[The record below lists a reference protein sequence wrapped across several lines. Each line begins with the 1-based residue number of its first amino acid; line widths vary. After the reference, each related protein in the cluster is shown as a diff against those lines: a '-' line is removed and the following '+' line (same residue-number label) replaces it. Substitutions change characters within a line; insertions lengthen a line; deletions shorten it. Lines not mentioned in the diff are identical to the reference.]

1 MIRYDKENLTEMVT
15 EIELV
20 LEKLQAT
27 YDRAINANSK
37 KAFFITLFEYVDL
50 FDNQSLL
57 EPVWQSIV
65 ELGRSELKP
74 LQELEKKS
82 IQEMQAVYK
91 QIRQYVTDKGLTD
104 ERLISELDDY
114 ESLESGSLTTSQGP
128 IRGRHGYLSY
138 ALMVIAEH
146 ESKLH
151 LDFCKQFGNIDERG
165 RIQKWTFSPSFD
177 TWEDKRKIMDRI
189 QLTRVWYSWDKLVN
203 FYRYYSEYEE
213 MAEKSLK
220 EHKVWE
226 LWGHAMMYR
235 EIAEVLEDKQV
246 KEKPR
251 YFIFEDLQNH
261 LQRVHFHVREV
272 LIKASNKLDQKPE
285 QENNVAYSYESN
297 TGRFTFGSK
306 TIRFQ
311 VDSMR
316 GQILKV
322 ITDDREQ
329 QEEPWNYDELH
340 ELIQGTDDMSRKD
353 KMKIYEGVQG
363 IAERIA
369 KEFSVS
375 DFLEYDMNTVS
386 ISKYYAKS

>member
-20 LEKLQAT
+20 LDKLQAI

-37 KAFFITLFEYVDL
+37 KVFFITLFEYVDL
-50 FDNQSLL
+50 FDNQPLL

-65 ELGRSELKP
+65 ELGRSEVKP
-74 LQELEKKS
+74 LQELENQS
-82 IQEMQAVYK
+82 IQEMQTVYK
-91 QIRQYVTDKGLTD
+91 QVRQYVTDKKLTG
-104 ERLISELDDY
+104 ERLLSELDDY
-114 ESLESGSLTTSQGP
+114 EALESGRLTTSQGP

-138 ALMVIAEH
+138 SLMLLVEH
-146 ESKLH
+146 ESKQH
-151 LDFCKQFGNIDERG
+151 LDFCRQFGIIDERG
-165 RIQKWTFSPSFD
+165 RIQKWTFSPSFN

-220 EHKVWE
+220 EHKMWE

-235 EIAEVLEDKQV
+235 EIAEVIEEKQV
-246 KEKPR
+246 DEQPR
-251 YFIFEDLQNH
+251 YFVYEDLQNH

-272 LIKASNKLDQKPE
+272 LMRTSTKLDKKPE
-285 QENNVAYSYESN
+285 KETQTRYSYDPN
-297 TGRFTFGSK
+297 TGRFSLGSK

-322 ITDDREQ
+322 ITDDSHSR
-329 QEEPWNYDELH
+329 EEPWNYDELH
-340 ELIQGTDDMSRKD
+340 ELIQGTDDMSQKD

-363 IAERIA
+363 ITERIA

-386 ISKYYAKS
+386 ISKHF

>member
-20 LEKLQAT
+20 LEKIQAI

-50 FDNQSLL
+50 FDNQPLL

-65 ELGRSELKP
+65 ELGRSEVKP
-74 LQELEKKS
+74 LQELENQS
-82 IQEMQAVYK
+82 VQEMQAVYK
-91 QIRQYVTDKGLTD
+91 QVRQYVTDKKLTG
-104 ERLISELDDY
+104 ERLLSELDDY
-114 ESLESGSLTTSQGP
+114 EALESGRLTTSQGP

-138 ALMVIAEH
+138 ALILLVEH
-146 ESKLH
+146 ESKQH
-151 LDFCKQFGNIDERG
+151 LDFCKQFGIIDERG
-165 RIQKWTFSPSFD
+165 RIQKWTFSPSFN

-220 EHKVWE
+220 EHKMWE

-235 EIAEVLEDKQV
+235 EIAEVIEEKRV
-246 KEKPR
+246 EEKPR
-251 YFIFEDLQNH
+251 YFIYEDLQNH

-272 LIKASNKLDQKPE
+272 LIKTSNKLDKKPE
-285 QENNVAYSYESN
+285 KEIQTHYSYDPD
-297 TGRFTFGSK
+297 TGRFTLASK

-322 ITDDREQ
+322 ITDDGDSR
-329 QEEPWNYDELH
+329 EEPWNYDELH
-340 ELIQGTDDMSRKD
+340 ELIQGTDDMSQKD

-386 ISKYYAKS
+386 ISKHFGKS

>member
-20 LEKLQAT
+20 LEKLQAI

-37 KAFFITLFEYVDL
+37 KTFFITLFEYVDL
-50 FDNQSLL
+50 FDNQPLL

-65 ELGRSELKP
+65 ELGRSEVKP
-74 LQELEKKS
+74 LQELENQS
-82 IQEMQAVYK
+82 IQEMQVVYK
-91 QIRQYVTDKGLTD
+91 QVRQYVTDKELTG
-104 ERLISELDDY
+104 ELLLSELDDY
-114 ESLESGSLTTSQGP
+114 EALESGRLTTSQGP

-138 ALMVIAEH
+138 ALMLLVEH
-146 ESKLH
+146 ESKQH
-151 LDFCKQFGNIDERG
+151 LDFCKKFGIIDERG
-165 RIQKWTFSPSFD
+165 RIQKWTFSPSFN

-235 EIAEVLEDKQV
+235 EIAEVIEEKQV
-246 KEKPR
+246 EEKPR
-251 YFIFEDLQNH
+251 YFIYEDLQNH

-272 LIKASNKLDQKPE
+272 LIKTSNKLDQKPE
-285 QENNVAYSYESN
+285 KEIQTHYSYDSD
-297 TGRFTFGSK
+297 TGRFTLGSK

-316 GQILKV
+316 GQILKI
-322 ITDDREQ
+322 ITDDNHSR
-329 QEEPWNYDELH
+329 EEPWNYDELH
-340 ELIQGTDDMSRKD
+340 ELIQGTDDMLRKD

-369 KEFSVS
+369 KEFSIS
-375 DFLEYDMNTVS
+375 DFLNYDMNTVS
-386 ISKYYAKS
+386 ISNKYTKS